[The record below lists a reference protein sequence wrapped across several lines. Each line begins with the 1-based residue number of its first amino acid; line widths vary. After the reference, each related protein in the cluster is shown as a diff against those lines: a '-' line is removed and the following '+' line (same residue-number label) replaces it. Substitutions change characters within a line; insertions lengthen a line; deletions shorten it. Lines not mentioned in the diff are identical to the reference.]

1 MDFSKIKPAV
11 EDISLTDEQKE
22 QIINSCKGKKR
33 KFNYKPLVA
42 AAAAAVFIVVIAS
55 PGFLFRAGTADT
67 AENEM
72 QGDAKDN
79 YGYLADEEICDEYVN
94 NSSYSSGGGPVEDIY
109 LPADFTAFSAPGF
122 TELYSLIP
130 SEFLH
135 FAGDELSGW
144 LAEVS
149 ADNGMAIMQFVIDFG
164 IERTDFDRA
173 NIAFAARTGKSF
185 DADAI
190 YTFDRELVDRIY
202 RK

>member
-22 QIINSCKGKKR
+22 QIINICQGKKR

-42 AAAAAVFIVVIAS
+42 AVAAAVFIVVIAS
-55 PGFLFRAGTADT
+55 PGFLFRAGSADT
-67 AENEM
+67 AENAA
-72 QGDAKDN
+72 QGDAKEN
-79 YGYLADEEICDEYVN
+79 YYYLADEEICDEYVN
-94 NSSYSSGGGPVEDIY
+94 NSSAGAPVEDVCQY
-109 LPADFTAFSAPGF
+109 ADLTAFSAPDF

-135 FAGDELSGW
+135 FADDELSGW

-149 ADNGMAIMQFVIDFG
+149 ANDGMAIMQFVINFG
-164 IERTDFDRA
+164 IERADFDRA

-190 YTFDRELVDRIY
+190 YTFDRELTDNIY

>member
-22 QIINSCKGKKR
+22 QIINRCKGKKR
-33 KFNYKPLVA
+33 KFNYKTLVA
-42 AAAAAVFIVVIAS
+42 AAAAAVFVVVIAS
-55 PGFLFRAGTADT
+55 PGFLFRAGSSDT
-67 AENEM
+67 AENAAQSDSKE
-72 QGDAKDN
+72 N
-79 YGYLADEEICDEYVN
+79 YGYLADEEFHDAYAN
-94 NSSYSSGGGPVEDIY
+94 NSSAGGPVEDVCIY
-109 LPADFTAFSAPGF
+109 ADFTAFSAPGF

-130 SEFLH
+130 AEFLH
-135 FAGDELSGW
+135 FADDELSGW

-149 ADNGMAIMQFVIDFG
+149 ADGGMAIMQFVIDFNV
-164 IERTDFDRA
+164 EREDFDRS

-190 YTFDRELVDRIY
+190 YTFDRELVDGIY